1 MTELKQEM
9 GLDILDFRRTAGLFA
24 TGITVVAVQIDGV
37 IRGMTANAVASL
49 SLDPPLMLVAVQK
62 DAHWLEY
69 LRKSSGFS
77 INILNERQAD
87 LSRFFANMW
96 PESEPAPSFT
106 FLPWTG
112 GPRLEGAVGAIA
124 CLTYEFIEGG
134 DHWIVLGR
142 VVDLYRPEQPEPPL
156 LFFGGQYRWL
166 TPVDGKR

>member
-1 MTELKQEM
+1 MTELKQEVS
-9 GLDILDFRRTAGLFA
+9 LDSLDFRRTAGLFA
-24 TGITVVAVQIDGV
+24 TGVAVVAVQVDGA
-37 IRGMTANAVASL
+37 IRGMTANAIISVSL
-49 SLDPPLMLVAVQK
+49 EPPLMLVSVQK

-69 LRKSSGFS
+69 LRRSAGFS

-96 PESEPAPSFT
+96 PEPEPPAFG

-124 CLTYEFIEGG
+124 CQTYEFIEGG
-134 DHWIVLGR
+134 DHWLVLGL

-156 LFFGGQYRWL
+156 LFFGGQYRRL
-166 TPVDGKR
+166 MPAGGKL